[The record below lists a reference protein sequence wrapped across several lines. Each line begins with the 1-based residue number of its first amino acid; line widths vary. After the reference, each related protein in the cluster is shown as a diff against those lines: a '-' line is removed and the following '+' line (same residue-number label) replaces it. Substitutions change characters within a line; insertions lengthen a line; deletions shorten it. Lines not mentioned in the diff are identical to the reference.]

1 MKLKLIPQ
9 NEQELSKLFV
19 LIFPLTFLLASTTS
33 FLKDAYFTFANLIPN
48 NKIFNYG
55 FLEMFDYQVTYR
67 LLFATCM
74 CLTFT
79 YLFSKSLGRI
89 AILFPLLFLTL
100 LGLVGTEFL
109 DLVLSFFYQD
119 RINITGSS
127 SFLIILKILVGFGLL
142 GLASINLL
150 AKKEASIFAS
160 AQFIFGAIVF
170 YFISLLISR
179 SELTVFTDS
188 LMIISLYTSLHMY
201 VGVSFIYL
209 AIVHFLMTKPLGA
222 TLFNKTLTAITFW
235 GFLFLLPWTNFKYYF
250 GSVIPNWLE
259 NVSIYLSFSL
269 LIPLLAFAV
278 NYVKTIQTKEDDGN
292 KSSSLMSFSVVI
304 FLITNLLHI
313 ISSFE
318 NILPIVGLTNFQ
330 NVISQGYIGSLIFA
344 TISFVYY
351 LIPKLFGRLVK
362 YSRLEDFVI
371 SGLKFMYPVLLINNF
386 LIGVNSGYSWN
397 AGANAGSPT
406 IYGEGFNVLWGVV
419 GINYSANTFISLLIM
434 MLSFLFFISVARSIS
449 SGDITTVEKM
459 VYSNE

>member
-1 MKLKLIPQ
+1 MRLKLIPK

-19 LIFPLTFLLASTTS
+19 LIFPLTLLLASLTS

-55 FLEMFDYQVTYR
+55 FLDTLHYQATYGV
-67 LLFATCM
+67 LFATCI
-74 CLTFT
+74 CLSFT

-119 RINITGSS
+119 RINVIGNSS
-127 SFLIILKILVGFGLL
+127 LLIILKLLVGFGLF
-142 GLASINLL
+142 GLASLNLL
-150 AKKEASIFAS
+150 AKREASIFVS
-160 AQFIFGAIVF
+160 AQFIYGAIVF

-179 SELTVFTDS
+179 SELIVFTDS
-188 LMIISLYTSLHMY
+188 LMIKSLHTSLYIY
-201 VGVSFIYL
+201 VCVSFVFL
-209 AIVHFLMTKPLGA
+209 SIVHFLMTKPLGA

-259 NVSIYLSFSL
+259 NVSIYLSLSL

-278 NYVKTIQTKEDDGN
+278 NYVKTIQTKEGKGN
-292 KSSSLMSFSVVI
+292 KSSSLMSFSVII

-318 NILPIVGLTNFQ
+318 NILPLVGLTNFQ
-330 NVISQGYIGSLIFA
+330 NVINQGYIGSLIFA
-344 TISFVYY
+344 SISFVYY
-351 LIPKLFGRLVK
+351 LIPKVFGRLVK
-362 YSRLEDFVI
+362 YSRLEDLVF
-371 SGLKFMYPVLLINNF
+371 SGLKFMYPVLIINNF

-406 IYGEGFNVLWGVV
+406 IYGEGFSLLWAVV
-419 GINYSANTFISLLIM
+419 GINYSANTFISLLLM
-434 MLSFLFFISVARSIS
+434 VLSFLFFISIARSIS
-449 SGDITTVEKM
+449 SGDVTTVEEM